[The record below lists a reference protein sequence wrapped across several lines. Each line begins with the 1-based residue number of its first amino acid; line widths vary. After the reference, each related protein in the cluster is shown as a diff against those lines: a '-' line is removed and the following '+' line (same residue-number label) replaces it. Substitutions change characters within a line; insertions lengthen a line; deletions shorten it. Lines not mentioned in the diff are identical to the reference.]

1 MAVQCPSHHV
11 DSVSCNNINTGVLTH
26 QPETRRGAKINKSQ
40 VVLTR
45 TNGNLQSPW
54 PSGRNQVPRAR
65 GDSCPLTID
74 SVFSDTL
81 LVFSLHSLFLYFS
94 CCKIKNLLKS
104 KYSLRMPKLSRM
116 WESLSSD

>member
-1 MAVQCPSHHV
+1 MAVKWDQMVCGTELVVAVGCPVSCPSHHV

-26 QPETRRGAKINKSQ
+26 QPETGRGAKINKSQ

-65 GDSCPLTID
+65 GDSGPLTLD

-81 LVFSLHSLFLYFS
+81 LQLV
-94 CCKIKNLLKS
+94 
-104 KYSLRMPKLSRM
+104 
-116 WESLSSD
+116 